1 MSDTDLGER
10 IAKVVAKVFGVTPES
25 VNDDCGAD
33 TIERWDSVTHIN
45 LVLAIESEFGLSLSP
60 EEAMDMLSV
69 KLIGLIL
76 EEKEL

>member
-25 VNDDCGAD
+25 VNDDCSAD